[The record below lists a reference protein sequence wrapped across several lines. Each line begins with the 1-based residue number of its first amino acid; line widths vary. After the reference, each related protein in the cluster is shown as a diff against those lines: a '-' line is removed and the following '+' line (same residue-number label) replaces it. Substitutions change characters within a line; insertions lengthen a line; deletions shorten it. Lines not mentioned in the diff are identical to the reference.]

1 MEPLDLRFL
10 EETFP
15 FWKGLTLREQQKLLS
30 QTRCYVYPKGSRIH
44 SGLEGCTGVLAVKRG
59 QLRAYLMSDEGK
71 EITLYRLLDGDVCFL
86 SASCIL
92 KNISFDIYV
101 DTEEE
106 TELYLIQASAYDALG
121 KSNLAVQTFL
131 QETISARFSDVMWV
145 VEQIV
150 FMKFDRRLAIF
161 LLEQAALEGNDAVT
175 LTHEQIAHHMGSA
188 REVVSRM
195 LKYFQNEGLVE
206 VSRKGIRLLDRK
218 ALDALARE

>member
-131 QETISARFSDVMWV
+131 Q
-145 VEQIV
+145 
-150 FMKFDRRLAIF
+150 
-161 LLEQAALEGNDAVT
+161 
-175 LTHEQIAHHMGSA
+175 
-188 REVVSRM
+188 
-195 LKYFQNEGLVE
+195 
-206 VSRKGIRLLDRK
+206 
-218 ALDALARE
+218 